1 MFHIHI
7 EGAINVSWLSGY
19 DGCERSNKIMGE
31 WYGLYKRDIKIYI
44 LFINHPVHP
53 V

>member
-1 MFHIHI
+1 MFHIHVCDTLI
-7 EGAINVSWLSGY
+7 TPWLSGY
-19 DGCERSNKIMGE
+19 SGSKYSNEVMGRWFGQYSKE
-31 WYGLYKRDIKIYI
+31 IQLYI